1 MPCRVPGTERCGS
14 GILVDRPNDCVTFE
28 GHTDWVSA
36 VAVTPDGHF
45 VVSASRD
52 QTLRLWDLKSRKTI
66 RKFKGHADAVFAV
79 AVTPDGRCA
88 ISGSKDRT
96 LRLWDLKSGKTI
108 RKFEGHTDEVYAV
121 AVTSDG
127 RFVVSGSEDHTLRLW
142 NIKRKKAIA
151 IFTGESAMRSC
162 AIARNGRTIIAGDD
176 TGRVYFVSVVELD
189 ETKSAFGDTKIQLLH
204 RYEQWPQY
212 KTSAPGPIT
221 SGSSPGSS
229 ETFPPRRPQS
239 NKSGGC
245 GPPRTSYAGSRYESP
260 SPPTRQISRTKMN
273 SIQSKSRYEM

>member
-1 MPCRVPGTERCGS
+1 
-14 GILVDRPNDCVTFE
+14 
-28 GHTDWVSA
+28 

-176 TGRVYFVSVVELD
+176 TGRVYFVSVVEPDNTMRLGR
-189 ETKSAFGDTKIQLLH
+189 AIKIPLLQ
-204 RYEQWPQY
+204 R
-212 KTSAPGPIT
+212 
-221 SGSSPGSS
+221 
-229 ETFPPRRPQS
+229 
-239 NKSGGC
+239 
-245 GPPRTSYAGSRYESP
+245 
-260 SPPTRQISRTKMN
+260 
-273 SIQSKSRYEM
+273 